1 MQYELL
7 NCLTWIK
14 AVQSEIFKV
23 SLLFIVTVIMLHVR
37 ASFGWLVGVNEVV
50 TFESIF
56 DDWFRVL
63 IFLIV
68 NESIHQLAYMRFKL
82 FEFSGADL
90 FLENSKGKTASFL
103 NLFELIGIFKDPV
116 HGYHS
121 LAWALQNVLNATQ
134 MIHL

>member
-1 MQYELL
+1 
-7 NCLTWIK
+7 
-14 AVQSEIFKV
+14 
-23 SLLFIVTVIMLHVR
+23 
-37 ASFGWLVGVNEVV
+37 
-50 TFESIF
+50 
-56 DDWFRVL
+56 
-63 IFLIV
+63 
-68 NESIHQLAYMRFKL
+68 MRFKL

-121 LAWALQNVLNATQ
+121 LARALQNVLNATQ